1 MKNSKFLY
9 IKVNGVIFFEYDESN
24 DFSEVFKFFS
34 DFKKDNPESSLFLT
48 CNNNEKEVKSI
59 SDLNFIH

>member
-9 IKVNGVIFFEYDESN
+9 IKVNGVIFFEFDESN

-34 DFKKDNPESSLFLT
+34 DFKKNNPESSLFLT
-48 CNNNEKEVKSI
+48 CDNNEKEVKSI
-59 SDLNFIH
+59 SDLNIDY